1 MRHAYHAIIFL
12 ILLIF
17 PIAHA
22 AMPSVAIKDLT
33 DIQGVRSNQLIG
45 YGLVVGLDGT
55 GDGNGTG
62 FTTQSLTNMLSRMGI
77 TSDANEVK
85 VKNVA
90 SVMVTASL
98 PPFVR
103 PGAKIDITVSSLGDA
118 TSLEGGTLLLTPL
131 SAPNGEVF
139 AVAQGQITIGGFNAG
154 GGGGGAQKNHSTSG
168 RISNGALVER
178 ELGFEL
184 TGRESITLLLK
195 QPDFTTADNI
205 RRAIESVYGFG
216 VAQTNSSGAIDVII
230 PANHQRDITGFIAGM
245 TNLQVDRGNSG
256 KIVINEKTGTI
267 VVGADVRIGPVA
279 ISHGNLNVQIAP
291 PVNEDGEPVGAGR
304 NDRLIMM
311 DGNVG
316 IGAVV
321 EALNRMGVSP
331 RDLIAIIQAIKHAGA
346 LSGELEFI

>member
-1 MRHAYHAIIFL
+1 MRHVPSVIIFL
-12 ILLIF
+12 MLLIF
-17 PIAHA
+17 PTAHA
-22 AMPSVAIKDLT
+22 AMPSVSIKDLT
-33 DIQGVRSNQLIG
+33 DIQGVRYNQLIG

-55 GDGNGTG
+55 GDGSSTG

-77 TSDANEVK
+77 TADSDQVK

-98 PPFVR
+98 PPFAR

-154 GGGGGAQKNHSTSG
+154 GGGGAQRNHSTSG

-184 TGRESITLLLK
+184 AGRESITLLLK

-205 RRAIESVYGFG
+205 RRAIESVYGIG
-216 VAQTNSSGAIDVII
+216 VARTSSSGVVDIVI
-230 PANHQRDITGFIAGM
+230 PPHHQRDITGFIAGM
-245 TNLQVDRGNSG
+245 TNLQVERGTSG

-267 VVGADVRIGPVA
+267 VVGSDVRIGPVA

-291 PVNEDGEPVGAGR
+291 PMNDAGEPIGAGR

-331 RDLIAIIQAIKHAGA
+331 RDLIAILQAIKHAGA